1 MNSLRDLTSACPI
14 RLGLYPNSAAI
25 LWIFAATSG
34 FTRPRLC
41 SARSTVPRDT
51 PASSAICC
59 AVTAM
64 FFPPYSM
71 IESTVAFI
79 VRCFLTTFFFLYLQ
93 YSTMHASC
101 NYFLRVSLFKF
112 TRFRFCTAYLQ
123 TNRLFFV
130 QFHQHNA
137 HLCTH
142 THENKCLFAQKTI
155 RVFVAFTESFRISFL
170 RLETRRIS

>member
-1 MNSLRDLTSACPI
+1 MPVRSDSVYT
-14 RLGLYPNSAAI
+14 I
-25 LWIFAATSG
+25 LLQFCEFSRYFGI
-34 FTRPRLC
+34 TRPRLC

-71 IESTVAFI
+71 IESTVALLCG
-79 VRCFLTTFFFLYLQ
+79 VSSPHSFFFI
-93 YSTMHASC
+93 YSIAHCTHLATI
-101 NYFLRVSLFKF
+101 FLRVSPFKF

-130 QFHQHNA
+130 QFHQRSA
-137 HLCTH
+137 RLCTH
-142 THENKCLFAQKTI
+142 AHENKCPFAQKTI